1 MPRGK
6 DHHYQVE
13 VTWTGAAAGGT
24 RDYKTYS
31 REYRADF
38 PGKPSIAGSAD
49 AAFRGDPNLH
59 NPEDMLVL
67 ALSAC
72 HMLSYLA
79 LAALE
84 GLEVVAYADSASGTM
99 QQDGRGG
106 RFTEVVLRPRV
117 VLARDADP
125 ARAEALHAEAHRTC
139 FIANSVNF
147 PVRHEAVIEA
157 G

>member
-1 MPRGK
+1 M
-6 DHHYQVE
+6 Q
-13 VTWTGAAAGGT
+13 VTWTGAAVGGT

-38 PGKPSIAGSAD
+38 PGKPSVTGSAD

-84 GLEVVAYADSASGTM
+84 GLEVTGYEDSARGTM
-99 QQDGRGG
+99 QQEGRGG

-117 VLARDADP
+117 TVAPGSDP
-125 ARAEALHAEAHRTC
+125 TRAEALHEEAHQTC

-147 PVRHEAVIEA
+147 PVRHEAEIVGA
-157 G
+157 